1 MCNADQTLETLQLQ
15 TTRYMNV
22 MTGVAERLVM
32 IGQSS
37 HDLEAHL
44 SDELLIAVRTITQS
58 TKDMIP
64 HVVKS
69 LDEANS

>member
-1 MCNADQTLETLQLQ
+1 MCKTDQTLKNLQLQ
-15 TTRYMNV
+15 TTRYMDA
-22 MTGVAERLVM
+22 MTNVAECLVM

-44 SDELLIAVRTITQS
+44 SDELLIAVHTITQL

>member
-1 MCNADQTLETLQLQ
+1 
-15 TTRYMNV
+15 MNV